1 MKKIKLIML
10 VVFVILISYVM
21 CSKKVTTKNHV
32 NTNPFGGPDYSN
44 VKSNPMKVITY
55 N

>member
-21 CSKKVTTKNHV
+21 YSKKVTTKNHV
-32 NTNPFGGPDYSN
+32 NNNPFGGPDYSN